1 MSDYELSAI
10 DKILDEENDDPVV
23 LYDEN
28 GDEVQFDQVAVIPID
43 EVVYVI
49 LCPITPMEGVGE
61 DEGVV
66 FSIDEKDGEE
76 CLTLI
81 TEEDIID
88 KVFAEYEA
96 LVAEEDGE

>member
-10 DKILDEENDDPVV
+10 DKIYDEENDDPVV

-28 GDEVQFDQVAVIPID
+28 GDEVQFDQVALIPID
-43 EVVYVI
+43 GVDYVI

-66 FSIDEKDGEE
+66 FSVDEKDGEE

-81 TEEDIID
+81 TEDDIID

>member
-1 MSDYELSAI
+1 MSEYELSAI
-10 DKILDEENDDPVV
+10 DKLLDEENDDPIT
-23 LYDEN
+23 LYNEN
-28 GDEVQFDQVAVIPID
+28 GDEVQFDQVAVIPMD
-43 EVVYVI
+43 DVVYVI

-66 FSIDEKDGEE
+66 FAIEEKDDEE

-81 TEEDIID
+81 TEDEIID